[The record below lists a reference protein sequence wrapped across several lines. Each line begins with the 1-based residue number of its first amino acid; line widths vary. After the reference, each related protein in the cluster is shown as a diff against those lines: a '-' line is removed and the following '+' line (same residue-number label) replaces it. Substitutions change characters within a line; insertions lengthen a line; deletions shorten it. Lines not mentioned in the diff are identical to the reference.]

1 MPSNPNDAKNSKA
14 TATSDITILHSGCGG
29 IEVCASSLPIGQ
41 VVFGGVAIHTGTH
54 TTRRFVTFF
63 YCDET
68 APTMLKGRASLHK
81 NGMFV
86 LMLWLLL
93 LMMMMM

>member
-1 MPSNPNDAKNSKA
+1 MTSSSSSSNGTQSSKA
-14 TATSDITILHSGCGG
+14 TTSDITVLHAGGGG

-41 VVFGGVAIHTGTH
+41 VVFGGVAVDIATHGSHTKGA
-54 TTRRFVTFF
+54 RRFVTFF

-81 NGMFV
+81 NGMCVRFH
-86 LMLWLLL
+86 
-93 LMMMMM
+93 